1 MGLENIPLPM
11 EKPIKAI
18 LSTDKDMVS
27 GFRPLEM
34 GVSTKDSF
42 LIINLRGKEKKAGQ
56 TAENM
61 KETGLKGF
69 YKDRESYLLREERFI
84 RACLKMVRLKV
95 QVFAKTKEKKFLAL
109 ILSGK
114 VFKTAR
120 SQEFPVKETVD
131 KSVYISRDKVL
142 KLNETI

>member
-1 MGLENIPLPM
+1 M

-18 LSTDKDMVS
+18 LRTGKDMVS
-27 GFRPLEM
+27 GFRLLEM

-95 QVFAKTKEKKFLAL
+95 QVFAKIREKKFLAL

-120 SQEFPVKETVD
+120 SQEFLVKETVD
-131 KSVYISRDKVL
+131 KPVYISRDKV
-142 KLNETI
+142 